1 MEPKGLRKLMAPGFR
16 FHPTDEELVSYYLKR
31 KVCGKPLRFDAISEI
46 DIYKVEPWDLPGM
59 SRLKTRD
66 LEWYFFSVLDRKH
79 GNGAKTNRATERG
92 YWKTTGKD
100 RAVHHKSKVVG
111 MKKTLVFH
119 SGRAPKGQRTNWV
132 MHEYKLI
139 DEELVKA
146 GIVQV
151 RLYEHVVVQVRLY
164 ERVVVLAQCNGFLC
178 LSTPLLNPVLQDALV
193 LCRVFQKS
201 GAGPKNGDKYGAPYV
216 EEEWEDDELEVVPKE
231 EAAEEVE
238 FGDDIYLDGH
248 DLDQIL
254 GTDTPVDGAP
264 LPLNCYFEENASN
277 SGETS
282 NSFEEAQNWI
292 QQPDEQ
298 ESFDPAIQQNA
309 NANPVKHEFMSE
321 PSNSVNAVDADY
333 LLDEPIVTATENLQ
347 FNDGAFLEASDLS
360 RPIEV
365 DTSSFDM
372 LEEYLTFFDADD
384 DFRSMDFNP
393 AMMIG
398 GDDHVSDLAS
408 LEEKNIGEVTDQ
420 PIPPSDEPEDQKNSV
435 ASSSKLE
442 PSKFGSDCKYPFMKK
457 ASCMLGGIPA
467 PPAFASEFPS
477 KNAAFRMNSSSEAS
491 SSIHVT
497 GLIQI
502 TNMTMSGNAADGLL
516 GKHGNYNV
524 TLSFSL
530 SQHGDISA
538 PLESFVSVLPGK
550 TTSTMS
556 WYWFYYL
563 FLWVLILSTSF
574 KIGTLIRAMYGFRNI
589 ES

>member
-66 LEWYFFSVLDRKH
+66 LEWYFFSMLDRKH

-146 GIVQV
+146 GIV
-151 RLYEHVVVQVRLY
+151 
-164 ERVVVLAQCNGFLC
+164 
-178 LSTPLLNPVLQDALV
+178 QDALV

>member
-1 MEPKGLRKLMAPGFR
+1 MESKGSTKLMAPGFR
-16 FHPTDEELVSYYLKR
+16 FHPTDEELVRYYLRR
-31 KVCGKPLRFDAISEI
+31 KIIGKPLRFDAISEI

-139 DEELVKA
+139 DEELGKA
-146 GIVQV
+146 GIV
-151 RLYEHVVVQVRLY
+151 
-164 ERVVVLAQCNGFLC
+164 
-178 LSTPLLNPVLQDALV
+178 QDALV

-201 GAGPKNGDKYGAPYV
+201 GAGPKNGEKYGAPFV
-216 EEEWEDDELEVVPKE
+216 EEEWEDDELEIVPKE

-238 FGDDIYLDGH
+238 FGDDIYLDGD
-248 DLDQIL
+248 DLEQIL
-254 GTDTPVDGAP
+254 GSDTPVDDAP
-264 LPLNCYFEENASN
+264 LPLNRHSEENASN

-282 NSFEEAQNWI
+282 NSFEEAQNWL
-292 QQPDEQ
+292 QQQDEQ

-321 PSNSVNAVDADY
+321 PSNSVNAEDVDY
-333 LLDEPIVTATENLQ
+333 LLDEPIVTATDNLQ

-372 LEEYLTFFDADD
+372 LEEYLTFFDADE
-384 DFRSMDFNP
+384 DFQSMGFNP
-393 AMMIG
+393 SMMIG

-408 LEEKNIGEVTDQ
+408 PEEKNIGEVADQ
-420 PIPPSDEPEDQKNSV
+420 PIAPSDEPEDQKKNV

-442 PSKFGSDCKYPFMKK
+442 PSKFGSDNKYPFMKQ
-457 ASCMLGGIPA
+457 ASCMLGGIHA

-477 KNAAFRMNSSSEAS
+477 KNAALRMNSSSEASS

-502 TNMTMSGNAADGLL
+502 TNMTVSGNGTDGLL
-516 GKHGNYNV
+516 GKHGNYNIL
-524 TLSFSL
+524 LSFGL
-530 SQHGDISA
+530 SQRGDSSI
-538 PLESFVSVLPGK
+538 PLESVVSILPGK
-550 TTSTMS
+550 TISTVS
-556 WYWFYYL
+556 WCWFYYL
-563 FLWVLILSTSF
+563 FLWVLILSTTF
-574 KIGTLIRAMYGFRNI
+574 KIGTFIRAM
-589 ES
+589 

>member
-1 MEPKGLRKLMAPGFR
+1 MESKGSTKLMAPGFR
-16 FHPTDEELVSYYLKR
+16 FHPTDEELVRYYLRR
-31 KVCGKPLRFDAISEI
+31 KIIGKPLRFDAISEI

-100 RAVHHKSKVVG
+100 RAVNHKSKVVG

-139 DEELVKA
+139 DEELDKA
-146 GIVQV
+146 GI
-151 RLYEHVVVQVRLY
+151 
-164 ERVVVLAQCNGFLC
+164 A
-178 LSTPLLNPVLQDALV
+178 QDALV

-201 GAGPKNGDKYGAPYV
+201 GAGPKNGEKYGAPFV
-216 EEEWEDDELEVVPKE
+216 EEEWEEDELEIVPKE

-248 DLDQIL
+248 DLEQIL
-254 GTDTPVDGAP
+254 GTDTPVDDAP
-264 LPLNCYFEENASN
+264 LPLNCYCEENASN
-277 SGETS
+277 SWETS
-282 NSFEEAQNWI
+282 NSFEEAQNWL

-298 ESFDPAIQQNA
+298 ESFDPAIQQ

-321 PSNSVNAVDADY
+321 PSNSVNAEDVDY
-333 LLDEPIVTATENLQ
+333 LLDEPIVTATDNLQ

-365 DTSSFDM
+365 DTSGFDM

-384 DFRSMDFNP
+384 DFQSMGFNP
-393 AMMIG
+393 PLMMG

-408 LEEKNIGEVTDQ
+408 LEEKNIGEVADQ
-420 PIPPSDEPEDQKNSV
+420 PIAPSEEPEDQKNNV

-442 PSKFGSDCKYPFMKK
+442 PSKFGSDYKYPFMKQ

-477 KNAAFRMNSSSEAS
+477 KNAALRMNSSSEAS

-502 TNMTMSGNAADGLL
+502 TNMTVSGNGTDRFV

-524 TLSFSL
+524 ILSFGL
-530 SQHGDISA
+530 SQPGDISTS
-538 PLESFVSVLPGK
+538 LESVVSILPGK
-550 TTSTMS
+550 TISTVS
-556 WYWFYYL
+556 WCWFYYL
-563 FLWVLILSTSF
+563 FLWVLILSMTF
-574 KIGTLIRAMYGFRNI
+574 KIGTLIRAT
-589 ES
+589 

>member
-1 MEPKGLRKLMAPGFR
+1 MCST
-16 FHPTDEELVSYYLKR
+16 PT
-31 KVCGKPLRFDAISEI
+31 
-46 DIYKVEPWDLPGM
+46 
-59 SRLKTRD
+59 
-66 LEWYFFSVLDRKH
+66 EWYVKAENKRFGMVLFSVLDRKH

-139 DEELVKA
+139 DEELDKA
-146 GIVQV
+146 GI
-151 RLYEHVVVQVRLY
+151 
-164 ERVVVLAQCNGFLC
+164 
-178 LSTPLLNPVLQDALV
+178 SQDALV

-201 GAGPKNGDKYGAPYV
+201 GAGPKNGEKYGAPFV
-216 EEEWEDDELEVVPKE
+216 EEEWEEDDELEIVPKE
-231 EAAEEVE
+231 ESAEEVE
-238 FGDDIYLDGH
+238 FGDDLYLDGH
-248 DLDQIL
+248 DLEQIL
-254 GTDTPVDGAP
+254 GTDSPVDGAP
-264 LPLNCYFEENASN
+264 LPLNHYSEENASN

-282 NSFEEAQNWI
+282 NSVEEVQNWL

-298 ESFDPAIQQNA
+298 ESFDRAIQQNA

-321 PSNSVNAVDADY
+321 PSNSVNAEDVDY
-333 LLDEPIVTATENLQ
+333 FLDEPIVTATDHLQ
-347 FNDGAFLEASDLS
+347 FNGGAFLEASDLS

-365 DTSSFDM
+365 DTSGFDM

-384 DFRSMDFNP
+384 DFQSMGFNP
-393 AMMIG
+393 SMMIV

-408 LEEKNIGEVTDQ
+408 LEEKNIGDVADQ
-420 PIPPSDEPEDQKNSV
+420 PIAPSEEPEDQKKNV

-442 PSKFGSDCKYPFMKK
+442 PSKFGSDYKYPFMKQ
-457 ASCMLGGIPA
+457 ASCILGGIPA

-491 SSIHVT
+491 SSSIHVT

-502 TNMTMSGNAADGLL
+502 TNMTVSGNGTDGLV

-524 TLSFSL
+524 MLSFGL
-530 SQHGDISA
+530 SQLDDSST
-538 PLESFVSVLPGK
+538 PWESVVSVLPGK
-550 TTSTMS
+550 TIPTVS
-556 WYWFYYL
+556 WCWFYYL
-563 FLWVLILSTSF
+563 FLWVLILSTTF
-574 KIGTLIRAMYGFRNI
+574 KIGTLVCAM
-589 ES
+589 

>member
-151 RLYEHVVVQVRLY
+151 RLYEHVVV
-164 ERVVVLAQCNGFLC
+164 
-178 LSTPLLNPVLQDALV
+178 QDALV

>member
-146 GIVQV
+146 GIVQ
-151 RLYEHVVVQVRLY
+151 
-164 ERVVVLAQCNGFLC
+164 
-178 LSTPLLNPVLQDALV
+178 DALV

-216 EEEWEDDELEVVPKE
+216 EEEWEDDELEVVHKE

>member
-1 MEPKGLRKLMAPGFR
+1 MEKLLAPGFR
-16 FHPTDEELVSYYLKR
+16 FHPTDEELVRYYLRR
-31 KVCGKPLRFDAISEI
+31 KIIGKPLRFDAISEI

-100 RAVHHKSKVVG
+100 RDVHHKSKIVG

-139 DEELVKA
+139 DEELDKA
-146 GIVQV
+146 GI
-151 RLYEHVVVQVRLY
+151 
-164 ERVVVLAQCNGFLC
+164 A
-178 LSTPLLNPVLQDALV
+178 QDALV

-201 GAGPKNGDKYGAPYV
+201 GAGPKNGEKYGAPFV
-216 EEEWEDDELEVVPKE
+216 EEEWEEDDELEIFPKE

-248 DLDQIL
+248 DLEQIL
-254 GTDTPVDGAP
+254 GTDSPVDGAP
-264 LPLNCYFEENASN
+264 LPLNRYSAENASN
-277 SGETS
+277 SEETS
-282 NSFEEAQNWI
+282 NSFEEAQNWL
-292 QQPDEQ
+292 QDPDEQ

-309 NANPVKHEFMSE
+309 NAYPVKREFMSE
-321 PSNSVNAVDADY
+321 PSNSVNCEDVDY
-333 LLDEPIVTATENLQ
+333 LLNEPIVTATYNLQ
-347 FNDGAFLEASDLS
+347 FNDGAFLDASDLS

-365 DTSSFDM
+365 DTSGFDM

-384 DFRSMDFNP
+384 DFHRMGFNP
-393 AMMIG
+393 QMMIG
-398 GDDHVSDLAS
+398 GDDHVTDLAS
-408 LEEKNIGEVTDQ
+408 LEEKNIGELSDQ
-420 PIPPSDEPEDQKNSV
+420 PIALSKESKDQKNNV

-442 PSKFGSDCKYPFMKK
+442 PSKFGSDYKYPFMKQ
-457 ASCMLGGIPA
+457 ASCMLGGISA

-477 KNAAFRMNSSSEAS
+477 KNAALRMNSSSEAS

-502 TNMTMSGNAADGLL
+502 TNMTMSGNGTDGLV

-524 TLSFSL
+524 ILSLGL
-530 SQHGDISA
+530 SHRGDNSGS
-538 PLESFVSVLPGK
+538 LESVATILPGK
-550 TTSTMS
+550 KMSTVS
-556 WYWFYYL
+556 WCWFYYL
-563 FLWVLILSTSF
+563 FMWILILSTSF
-574 KIGTLIRAMYGFRNI
+574 KIGTLIRA
-589 ES
+589 S

>member
-1 MEPKGLRKLMAPGFR
+1 MESKGSTKLMAPGFR
-16 FHPTDEELVSYYLKR
+16 FHPTDEELVRYYLRR
-31 KVCGKPLRFDAISEI
+31 KIIGKPLRFDAISEI

-139 DEELVKA
+139 DEELGKA
-146 GIVQV
+146 GIV
-151 RLYEHVVVQVRLY
+151 
-164 ERVVVLAQCNGFLC
+164 
-178 LSTPLLNPVLQDALV
+178 QDALV

-201 GAGPKNGDKYGAPYV
+201 GAGPKNGEKYGAPFV
-216 EEEWEDDELEVVPKE
+216 EEEWEDDELEIVPKE

-238 FGDDIYLDGH
+238 FGDDIYLDGD
-248 DLDQIL
+248 DLEQIL
-254 GTDTPVDGAP
+254 GSDTPVDDAP
-264 LPLNCYFEENASN
+264 LPLNRHSEENASN

-282 NSFEEAQNWI
+282 NSFEEAQNWL
-292 QQPDEQ
+292 QQQDEQ

-321 PSNSVNAVDADY
+321 PSNSVNAEDVDY
-333 LLDEPIVTATENLQ
+333 LLDEPIVTATDNLQ
-347 FNDGAFLEASDLS
+347 FNDGAFLKASDLS

-372 LEEYLTFFDADD
+372 LEEYLTFFDADE
-384 DFRSMDFNP
+384 DFQSMGFNP
-393 AMMIG
+393 SMMIG

-408 LEEKNIGEVTDQ
+408 PEEKNIGEVADQ
-420 PIPPSDEPEDQKNSV
+420 PIAPSDEPEDQKKNV

-442 PSKFGSDCKYPFMKK
+442 PSKFGSDNKYPFMKQ
-457 ASCMLGGIPA
+457 ASCMLGGIHA

-477 KNAAFRMNSSSEAS
+477 KNAALRMNSSSEASS

-502 TNMTMSGNAADGLL
+502 TNMTVSGNGTDGLL
-516 GKHGNYNV
+516 GKHGNYNIL
-524 TLSFSL
+524 LSFGL
-530 SQHGDISA
+530 SQRGDSSI
-538 PLESFVSVLPGK
+538 PLESVVSILPGK
-550 TTSTMS
+550 TISTVS
-556 WYWFYYL
+556 WCWFYYL
-563 FLWVLILSTSF
+563 FLWVLILSTTF
-574 KIGTLIRAMYGFRNI
+574 KIGTFIRAM
-589 ES
+589 

>member
-1 MEPKGLRKLMAPGFR
+1 MESKGSAKLMAPGFR
-16 FHPTDEELVSYYLKR
+16 FHPTDEELVRYYLRR
-31 KVCGKPLRFDAISEI
+31 KIIGKPLRFDAISEI

-139 DEELVKA
+139 DEELEKA
-146 GIVQV
+146 GIV
-151 RLYEHVVVQVRLY
+151 
-164 ERVVVLAQCNGFLC
+164 
-178 LSTPLLNPVLQDALV
+178 QDALV

-201 GAGPKNGDKYGAPYV
+201 GAGPKNGEKYGAPFV
-216 EEEWEDDELEVVPKE
+216 EEEWEDDELEIVPKE

-248 DLDQIL
+248 DLEQIL
-254 GTDTPVDGAP
+254 GADSPVDGAP
-264 LPLNCYFEENASN
+264 LPLNCYSEGNASN
-277 SGETS
+277 SGEIS
-282 NSFEEAQNWI
+282 NSFEEAQNWL

-298 ESFDPAIQQNA
+298 ESFDPAIQQINA
-309 NANPVKHEFMSE
+309 DTNPVKHEFMSE
-321 PSNSVNAVDADY
+321 PSNSMNTEDVDY
-333 LLDEPIVTATENLQ
+333 LLDEPVVTATDNLQ
-347 FNDGAFLEASDLS
+347 FSDGAFLEASDLS

-365 DTSSFDM
+365 DTSGFDM
-372 LEEYLTFFDADD
+372 LEDYLTFFDADD
-384 DFRSMDFNP
+384 NFQSMGFNP
-393 AMMIG
+393 PMMTE

-408 LEEKNIGEVTDQ
+408 PEEKNIGEVNDQ
-420 PIPPSDEPEDQKNSV
+420 PIAPSEEPEDQKKNV

-442 PSKFGSDCKYPFMKK
+442 PSKFGSDYKYPFMKQ

-477 KNAAFRMNSSSEAS
+477 KSAALRMNSSSEAS

-497 GLIQI
+497 GFIQI
-502 TNMTMSGNAADGLL
+502 TNMTMSGNGMDELV

-524 TLSFSL
+524 ILSLGL
-530 SQHGDISA
+530 SQHGDSSA
-538 PLESFVSVLPGK
+538 HLESAVSFLPGK
-550 TTSTMS
+550 TISTVS
-556 WYWFYYL
+556 WCWFYYL
-563 FLWVLILSTSF
+563 FLWVLILSTTF
-574 KIGTLIRAMYGFRNI
+574 KVGTLIRAA
-589 ES
+589 

>member
-146 GIVQV
+146 GIVQ
-151 RLYEHVVVQVRLY
+151 
-164 ERVVVLAQCNGFLC
+164 
-178 LSTPLLNPVLQDALV
+178 DALV

-264 LPLNCYFEENASN
+264 LPWNCYFEENASN

-420 PIPPSDEPEDQKNSV
+420 PIAPSDEPEDQKNSV

-457 ASCMLGGIPA
+457 ASCMLGGIPT

-574 KIGTLIRAMYGFRNI
+574 KIGTLIRAM
-589 ES
+589 

>member
-1 MEPKGLRKLMAPGFR
+1 MESKGSKKLMAPGFR
-16 FHPTDEELVSYYLKR
+16 FHPTDEELVRYYLRR
-31 KVCGKPLRFDAISEI
+31 KIIGKPLRFDAISEI

-100 RAVHHKSKVVG
+100 RAVYHKAKVVG

-119 SGRAPKGQRTNWV
+119 SGRAPKGERTNWV

-139 DEELVKA
+139 DEELDKA
-146 GIVQV
+146 GIV
-151 RLYEHVVVQVRLY
+151 
-164 ERVVVLAQCNGFLC
+164 
-178 LSTPLLNPVLQDALV
+178 QDALV

-201 GAGPKNGDKYGAPYV
+201 GPGPKNGEKYGAPFV
-216 EEEWEDDELEVVPKE
+216 EEEWEEDELEIVPKE

-238 FGDDIYLDGH
+238 FGDDIFLDGH
-248 DLDQIL
+248 DLEQIL

-264 LPLNCYFEENASN
+264 LPLNCYSEGNASN

-282 NSFEEAQNWI
+282 NSFEEAQNWL

-298 ESFDPAIQQNA
+298 ESFDPSIQQNA

-321 PSNSVNAVDADY
+321 PSDSVNAEDVDY
-333 LLDEPIVTATENLQ
+333 LLDEPIVTAADNLQ

-365 DTSSFDM
+365 DTSGFDM
-372 LEEYLTFFDADD
+372 LEEYLTFFDADE
-384 DFRSMDFNP
+384 DFQSMGFNSP
-393 AMMIG
+393 MMIG
-398 GDDHVSDLAS
+398 GDDHVYDLAS

-420 PIPPSDEPEDQKNSV
+420 PIAPSEEPEDLKKNV

-442 PSKFGSDCKYPFMKK
+442 PSKFGSDYKYPFMKQ

-477 KNAAFRMNSSSEAS
+477 KNAAFRINSSSEASS

-502 TNMTMSGNAADGLL
+502 TNMTVSGDGMDRLV

-524 TLSFSL
+524 ILSLGL
-530 SQHGDISA
+530 SQLGDSSA
-538 PLESFVSVLPGK
+538 LLESAVSILPGK
-550 TTSTMS
+550 TISIVS
-556 WYWFYYL
+556 WCWFYYI
-563 FLWVLILSTSF
+563 FLWVLILSTTF
-574 KIGTLIRAMYGFRNI
+574 KIGTFIRAN
-589 ES
+589 

>member
-1 MEPKGLRKLMAPGFR
+1 MESKGSDKLLAPGFR
-16 FHPTDEELVSYYLKR
+16 FHPTDEELVRYYLRR
-31 KVCGKPLRFDAISEI
+31 KIIGKPLRFDAISEI

-100 RAVHHKSKVVG
+100 RAVNHKSKVVG

-139 DEELVKA
+139 DEELDKA
-146 GIVQV
+146 GI
-151 RLYEHVVVQVRLY
+151 
-164 ERVVVLAQCNGFLC
+164 
-178 LSTPLLNPVLQDALV
+178 SQDALV

-201 GAGPKNGDKYGAPYV
+201 GAGPKNGEKYGAPFV
-216 EEEWEDDELEVVPKE
+216 EEEWEEDDELEIVPKKE
-231 EAAEEVE
+231 VAEEFE

-248 DLDQIL
+248 DLEQIL
-254 GTDTPVDGAP
+254 GTDTPVDSAP
-264 LPLNCYFEENASN
+264 LSSKRYCEENASN
-277 SGETS
+277 NGETS
-282 NSFEEAQNWI
+282 NSFEEAENWL
-292 QQPDEQ
+292 QPPDEQ
-298 ESFDPAIQQNA
+298 ESFDPAIEHYA
-309 NANPVKHEFMSE
+309 IANPVKHEFMNE
-321 PSNSVNAVDADY
+321 PSNSVNSEDADY
-333 LLDEPIVTATENLQ
+333 LLDEPIVTATDNLQ

-384 DFRSMDFNP
+384 DFQSMDFNP
-393 AMMIG
+393 PMMIG
-398 GDDHVSDLAS
+398 GDAHVSDLAS
-408 LEEKNIGEVTDQ
+408 LEEKNIGELADQ
-420 PIPPSDEPEDQKNSV
+420 PIASSEEPEDQKNNV
-435 ASSSKLE
+435 ASCSKLE
-442 PSKFGSDCKYPFMKK
+442 PSKFGSGSDYKYPFMKQ

-467 PPAFASEFPS
+467 PPACASEFPS
-477 KNAAFRMNSSSEAS
+477 KALRMNSSSEAS

-497 GLIQI
+497 GLVQI
-502 TNMTMSGNAADGLL
+502 TNMTMSGNGTDGLV

-524 TLSFSL
+524 ILSFGI
-530 SQHGDISA
+530 SQLDDSSA
-538 PLESFVSVLPGK
+538 HLGSVVSVLPGK
-550 TTSTMS
+550 TMSTLS
-556 WYWFYYL
+556 WFWFYYL

-574 KIGTLIRAMYGFRNI
+574 KIGTLIRVK
-589 ES
+589 